1 MKRLYNLI
9 LACLFMVSLSACGK
23 QAGADSSA
31 DKVMEQHGQTER
43 AGTTEQT
50 EQEQPAVSE
59 AEQTEAQTENILTDR
74 EEQKIEGGDNT
85 VMGDISFNFE
95 TKTVLLN
102 SGYEM
107 PIYGIGTYSLTGD
120 TCVESVTAALNSGV
134 RLIDTAYMYH
144 NEEAVGRT
152 VRRSGIPREELFITT
167 KLWVQ
172 DAGYEKTKKAFEVSL
187 SNLQLD
193 YLDLYLIHRP
203 FGDYYGAWRAMEEL
217 YEAGKIR
224 AIGLSN
230 FGSDRLVDLVMN
242 NKVVPAVN
250 QVECHPF
257 FQQKAAFEFM
267 KEYQIQPEAWAPF
280 AEGQKNLFSNEVLSG
295 IGAKYGKSAAQVVL
309 RWNYQRGVVTIPK
322 SVHKE
327 RMEQNISIFD
337 FALTEEEME
346 RIGTLDE
353 GSTLFGSNE
362 DPKYAKMINSVKLHQ
377 E

>member
-1 MKRLYNLI
+1 MEYVTLNNGVKMPMLGFGVFQI
-9 LACLFMVSLSACGK
+9 ADADICE
-23 QAGADSSA
+23 QAVYDAL
-31 DKVMEQHGQTER
+31 MT
-43 AGTTEQT
+43 
-50 EQEQPAVSE
+50 
-59 AEQTEAQTENILTDR
+59 
-74 EEQKIEGGDNT
+74 
-85 VMGDISFNFE
+85 
-95 TKTVLLN
+95 
-102 SGYEM
+102 GY
-107 PIYGIGTYSLTGD
+107 
-120 TCVESVTAALNSGV
+120 
-134 RLIDTAYMYH
+134 RLIDTAAVYG
-144 NEEAVGRT
+144 NEEAVGRAIK
-152 VRRSGIPREELFITT
+152 RSGIPREELFITT

-172 DAGYEKTKKAFEVSL
+172 DAGCEKTKKAFETSL
-187 SNLQLD
+187 SNLRLD

-257 FQQKAAFEFM
+257 FQQKAAFALME
-267 KEYQIQPEAWAPF
+267 EYQIQPEAWAPF
-280 AEGQKNLFSNEVLSG
+280 AEGQKNLFTNEMLSS
-295 IGAKYGKSAAQVVL
+295 IGKKYGKSAAQVVL

-322 SVHKE
+322 SIHKE

-337 FALTEEEME
+337 FSLTEEEME
-346 RIGTLDE
+346 KISTLDE
-353 GSTLFGSNE
+353 GVTLFGANE

>member
-1 MKRLYNLI
+1 
-9 LACLFMVSLSACGK
+9 
-23 QAGADSSA
+23 
-31 DKVMEQHGQTER
+31 ME
-43 AGTTEQT
+43 
-50 EQEQPAVSE
+50 
-59 AEQTEAQTENILTDR
+59 
-74 EEQKIEGGDNT
+74 KISD
-85 VMGDISFNFE
+85 
-95 TKTVLLN
+95 
-102 SGYEM
+102 
-107 PIYGIGTYSLTGD
+107 SLTLHNGLKIPGLGFGVWQISPFH
-120 TCVESVTAALNSGV
+120 TAKCVKTAIKAGYRN
-134 RLIDTAYMYH
+134 IDTAEGYM
-144 NEEAVGRT
+144 NEEAVGRA

-172 DAGYEKTKKAFEVSL
+172 DAGYEKTKKAFEASL

-250 QVECHPF
+250 QVECHPY

-280 AEGQKNLFSNEVLSG
+280 AEGQKNLFTNEVLSG
-295 IGAKYGKSAAQVVL
+295 IGAKYGKSVAQVVL
-309 RWNYQRGVVTIPK
+309 RWNYQRGVVAIPK

-327 RMEQNISIFD
+327 RMEQNISVFD
-337 FALTEEEME
+337 FSLTEEEME
-346 RIGTLDE
+346 QIAALDE
-353 GSTLFGSNE
+353 GMTLFGSNE
-362 DPKYAKMINSVKLHQ
+362 DPKYAKMINSVKIHQ

>member
-1 MKRLYNLI
+1 MEYVTLNNGVKMPMLGFGVFQI
-9 LACLFMVSLSACGK
+9 ADADICE
-23 QAGADSSA
+23 QAVYDAL
-31 DKVMEQHGQTER
+31 MT
-43 AGTTEQT
+43 
-50 EQEQPAVSE
+50 
-59 AEQTEAQTENILTDR
+59 
-74 EEQKIEGGDNT
+74 
-85 VMGDISFNFE
+85 
-95 TKTVLLN
+95 
-102 SGYEM
+102 GY
-107 PIYGIGTYSLTGD
+107 
-120 TCVESVTAALNSGV
+120 
-134 RLIDTAYMYH
+134 RLIDTAAVYG
-144 NEEAVGRT
+144 NEEAVGRAIK
-152 VRRSGIPREELFITT
+152 RSGIPREELFITT

-172 DAGYEKTKKAFEVSL
+172 DAGYEKTKKAFETSL

-257 FQQKAAFEFM
+257 FQQKAAFALME
-267 KEYQIQPEAWAPF
+267 EYQIQPEAWAPF
-280 AEGQKNLFSNEVLSG
+280 AEGQKNLFTNEMLSS
-295 IGAKYGKSAAQVVL
+295 IGKKYGKSAAQVVL

-322 SVHKE
+322 SIHKE

-337 FALTEEEME
+337 FSLTEEEME
-346 RIGTLDE
+346 KISTLDE
-353 GSTLFGSNE
+353 GVTLFGANE
-362 DPKYAKMINSVKLHQ
+362 DPQYAKMINSVKLHQ

>member
-1 MKRLYNLI
+1 MEYVTLNNGVKMPALGFGVFQI
-9 LACLFMVSLSACGK
+9 AEPEVCE
-23 QAGADSSA
+23 QAVYDAL
-31 DKVMEQHGQTER
+31 M
-43 AGTTEQT
+43 
-50 EQEQPAVSE
+50 
-59 AEQTEAQTENILTDR
+59 
-74 EEQKIEGGDNT
+74 
-85 VMGDISFNFE
+85 
-95 TKTVLLN
+95 
-102 SGYEM
+102 SGY
-107 PIYGIGTYSLTGD
+107 
-120 TCVESVTAALNSGV
+120 
-134 RLIDTAYMYH
+134 RLIDTAAVYG

-337 FALTEEEME
+337 FALTEEEMQKNGRSRHAVDGE
-346 RIGTLDE
+346 AI
-353 GSTLFGSNE
+353 LFFNGRSPCRGKIFHNC
-362 DPKYAKMINSVKLHQ
+362 S
-377 E
+377 

>member
-1 MKRLYNLI
+1 MEYITLNNGIKMPALGFGVFQI
-9 LACLFMVSLSACGK
+9 AEPEVCE
-23 QAGADSSA
+23 QAVYDAL
-31 DKVMEQHGQTER
+31 M
-43 AGTTEQT
+43 
-50 EQEQPAVSE
+50 
-59 AEQTEAQTENILTDR
+59 
-74 EEQKIEGGDNT
+74 
-85 VMGDISFNFE
+85 
-95 TKTVLLN
+95 
-102 SGYEM
+102 SGY
-107 PIYGIGTYSLTGD
+107 
-120 TCVESVTAALNSGV
+120 
-134 RLIDTAYMYH
+134 RLIDTAAVYG
-144 NEEAVGRT
+144 NEEAVGRA

-172 DAGYEKTKKAFEVSL
+172 DAGYEKTKKAFEASL

-217 YEAGKIR
+217 YEAWKIR

-353 GSTLFGSNE
+353 DRTLFGSNE
-362 DPKYAKMINSVKLHQ
+362 DPQYAKMINSVKLHQ

>member
-1 MKRLYNLI
+1 MEYVTLNNGVKIPALGFGVFQI
-9 LACLFMVSLSACGK
+9 AEPEVCE
-23 QAGADSSA
+23 QAVYDAL
-31 DKVMEQHGQTER
+31 M
-43 AGTTEQT
+43 
-50 EQEQPAVSE
+50 
-59 AEQTEAQTENILTDR
+59 
-74 EEQKIEGGDNT
+74 
-85 VMGDISFNFE
+85 
-95 TKTVLLN
+95 
-102 SGYEM
+102 SGY
-107 PIYGIGTYSLTGD
+107 
-120 TCVESVTAALNSGV
+120 
-134 RLIDTAYMYH
+134 RLIDTAAVYG

>member
-1 MKRLYNLI
+1 M
-9 LACLFMVSLSACGK
+9 
-23 QAGADSSA
+23 
-31 DKVMEQHGQTER
+31 
-43 AGTTEQT
+43 
-50 EQEQPAVSE
+50 
-59 AEQTEAQTENILTDR
+59 
-74 EEQKIEGGDNT
+74 
-85 VMGDISFNFE
+85 
-95 TKTVLLN
+95 
-102 SGYEM
+102 
-107 PIYGIGTYSLTGD
+107 
-120 TCVESVTAALNSGV
+120 
-134 RLIDTAYMYH
+134 
-144 NEEAVGRT
+144 GRT

-280 AEGQKNLFSNEVLSG
+280 AEGQKNLFSNEVFSG

-322 SVHKE
+322 SVHKD

-362 DPKYAKMINSVKLHQ
+362 DPQYAKMINSVKLHQ

>member
-1 MKRLYNLI
+1 MEYVTLNNGVKMPALGFGVFQI
-9 LACLFMVSLSACGK
+9 ADPETCE
-23 QAGADSSA
+23 QAVYDAL
-31 DKVMEQHGQTER
+31 M
-43 AGTTEQT
+43 
-50 EQEQPAVSE
+50 
-59 AEQTEAQTENILTDR
+59 
-74 EEQKIEGGDNT
+74 
-85 VMGDISFNFE
+85 
-95 TKTVLLN
+95 
-102 SGYEM
+102 SGYR
-107 PIYGIGTYSLTGD
+107 LLD
-120 TCVESVTAALNSGV
+120 TAAVYG
-134 RLIDTAYMYH
+134 
-144 NEEAVGRT
+144 NEAAVGRA

-172 DAGYEKTKKAFEVSL
+172 DAGYEKTKKAFEASL

-230 FGSDRLVDLVMN
+230 FGSDRLVELVMN

-250 QVECHPF
+250 QVECHPY
-257 FQQKAAFEFM
+257 FQQKAAFDFM
-267 KEYQIQPEAWAPF
+267 KEYRIQPEAWAPF
-280 AEGQKNLFSNEVLSG
+280 AEGQKNLFMNEVLSN

-337 FALTEEEME
+337 FSLTEDEME
-346 RIGTLDE
+346 QIAALDE
-353 GSTLFGSNE
+353 GVTLFGSNE
-362 DPKYAKMINSVKLHQ
+362 DPQYAKMINSVKIH
-377 E
+377 

>member
-1 MKRLYNLI
+1 MRALRRLLWEQG
-9 LACLFMVSLSACGK
+9 LAFQYAEPGSGL
-23 QAGADSSA
+23 
-31 DKVMEQHGQTER
+31 
-43 AGTTEQT
+43 
-50 EQEQPAVSE
+50 AV
-59 AEQTEAQTENILTDR
+59 QREAQGE
-74 EEQKIEGGDNT
+74 
-85 VMGDISFNFE
+85 
-95 TKTVLLN
+95 
-102 SGYEM
+102 
-107 PIYGIGTYSLTGD
+107 
-120 TCVESVTAALNSGV
+120 
-134 RLIDTAYMYH
+134 
-144 NEEAVGRT
+144 
-152 VRRSGIPREELFITT
+152 
-167 KLWVQ
+167 
-172 DAGYEKTKKAFEVSL
+172 KAFEASL

-193 YLDLYLIHRP
+193 YLDLYLIHHP
-203 FGDYYGAWRAMEEL
+203 FGDYYRAWRAMEEL

-322 SVHKE
+322 SVHKD

-362 DPKYAKMINSVKLHQ
+362 DPQYAKMINSVKLHQ

>member
-1 MKRLYNLI
+1 MEYVTLNNGVKMPALGFGVFQI
-9 LACLFMVSLSACGK
+9 AEPEVCE
-23 QAGADSSA
+23 QAVYDAL
-31 DKVMEQHGQTER
+31 M
-43 AGTTEQT
+43 
-50 EQEQPAVSE
+50 
-59 AEQTEAQTENILTDR
+59 
-74 EEQKIEGGDNT
+74 
-85 VMGDISFNFE
+85 
-95 TKTVLLN
+95 
-102 SGYEM
+102 SGY
-107 PIYGIGTYSLTGD
+107 
-120 TCVESVTAALNSGV
+120 
-134 RLIDTAYMYH
+134 RLIDTAAVYG

-280 AEGQKNLFSNEVLSG
+280 AEGQKNLFSNEMFSG

>member
-1 MKRLYNLI
+1 MEYVTLNNGVKMPMLGFGVFQI
-9 LACLFMVSLSACGK
+9 ADADICE
-23 QAGADSSA
+23 QAVYDAL
-31 DKVMEQHGQTER
+31 MT
-43 AGTTEQT
+43 
-50 EQEQPAVSE
+50 
-59 AEQTEAQTENILTDR
+59 
-74 EEQKIEGGDNT
+74 
-85 VMGDISFNFE
+85 
-95 TKTVLLN
+95 
-102 SGYEM
+102 GY
-107 PIYGIGTYSLTGD
+107 
-120 TCVESVTAALNSGV
+120 
-134 RLIDTAYMYH
+134 RLIDTAAVYG
-144 NEEAVGRT
+144 NEEAVGRAIK
-152 VRRSGIPREELFITT
+152 RSGIPREELFITT

-172 DAGYEKTKKAFEVSL
+172 EAGYEKTKKAFESSL

-257 FQQKAAFEFM
+257 FQQKAAFALME
-267 KEYQIQPEAWAPF
+267 EYQIQPEAWAPF
-280 AEGQKNLFSNEVLSG
+280 AEGQKNLFTNEMLSS
-295 IGAKYGKSAAQVVL
+295 IGKKYGKSAAQVVL

-322 SVHKE
+322 SIHKE

-337 FALTEEEME
+337 FSLTEEEME
-346 RIGTLDE
+346 KISTLDE
-353 GSTLFGSNE
+353 GVTLFGANE
-362 DPKYAKMINSVKLHQ
+362 DPQYAKMINSVKLHQ